1 MRSHRLLIGL
11 AAVAALVGG
20 LLVSTRLHE
29 PNSKTEPGGEILLA
43 AAFKDLNGQRQPLSQ
58 WRGKALVVNFW
69 ATWCP
74 PCRAEIPGFI
84 ELHRELAGQGVQFVG
99 IAIDQGDKVRDF
111 ARELGVNY
119 PLLIG
124 EGDALEL
131 QRELGNQTGGLPFTV
146 VLDFEGRL
154 VTQHQGG
161 FSAKQLRGI
170 LLPLARRS

>member
-11 AAVAALVGG
+11 AAIAALAGG

-29 PNSKTEPGGEILLA
+29 PGTPVDAGGDKVLA
-43 AAFKDLNGQRQPLSQ
+43 ATFQDLNGQRQPLAQ
-58 WRGKALVVNFW
+58 WRGKVLVVNFW

-84 ELHRELAGQGVQFVG
+84 ELHRELASQGVQFVG
-99 IAIDQGDKVRDF
+99 IAIDQSAKVSDF

-124 EGDALEL
+124 EDDALEL
-131 QRELGNQTGGLPFTV
+131 QRQLGDNSGGLPFTV
-146 VLDFEGRL
+146 VLDTGGRL
-154 VTQHQGG
+154 VARHQGN
-161 FSAKQLRGI
+161 FSVKQLRSI
-170 LLPLARRS
+170 LMPLVRTS